1 MASQGRYKDALALIK
16 KQNPFPAVCG
26 AVCNRRCEDA
36 CTRGKIDEALSID
49 AIKRFIAKQDLNAD
63 TRYIPPVVIP
73 ASIHMDHFAE
83 KIAIIGGGPA
93 GLTAAFYLAPV
104 SYTHLT
110 LPTKRIV

>member
-1 MASQGRYKDALALIK
+1 MERYVI
-16 KQNPFPAVCG
+16 
-26 AVCNRRCEDA
+26 EDVKMR

-73 ASIHMDHFAE
+73 ASIHMDHFDE

-93 GLTAAFYLAPV
+93 GMMATIASASMANKP
-104 SYTHLT
+104 S
-110 LPTKRIV
+110 